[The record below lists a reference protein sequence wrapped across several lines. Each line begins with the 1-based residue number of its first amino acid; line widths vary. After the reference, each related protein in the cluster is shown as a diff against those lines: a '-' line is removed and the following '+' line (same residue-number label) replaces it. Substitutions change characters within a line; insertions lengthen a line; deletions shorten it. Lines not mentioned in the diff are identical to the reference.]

1 VGIQNSTVLGNVALA
16 QGNGGAVAMSAS
28 GDAAAFSALVV
39 GGNFSVTQG
48 DGASDLVGIV
58 GLNGPNTIG
67 GNFSITQGDGNSDKI
82 DIEDTA
88 VGGNTSLKLGDGS
101 NDRVDIEAT
110 VSGDSGVTFNE
121 KVTIRFGDGG
131 GATLNVG
138 TDGDPVSFGADADF
152 SAGGTGNTYNQGP
165 NVSFQPGQPTLHNI

>member
-1 VGIQNSTVLGNVALA
+1 V
-16 QGNGGAVAMSAS
+16 
-28 GDAAAFSALVV
+28 VV
-39 GGNFSVTQG
+39 GKFSVTQG

-58 GLNGPNTIG
+58 GFNGPNTIG

-101 NDRVDIEAT
+101 NDLVDIEAT
-110 VSGDSGVTFNE
+110 VSGDSGVTFNK

-138 TDGDPVSFGADADF
+138 TDGDPVTFDAKASF
-152 SAGGTGNTYNQGP
+152 SAGGSGNTYNQGAF
-165 NVSFQPGQPTLHNI
+165 VVFQPGQPTRQDI